1 MIFLSTPF
9 CREASDRLNRFGVNA
24 FKIGSGEM
32 NKGSVSSNQ
41 ISFKMKFS
49 SICVPNEVE
58 TGANGN
64 NFANMDGHSNNPAG
78 STDHNTS
85 DDLEITGKTHE
96 NILMK

>member
-1 MIFLSTPF
+1 MIQIH
-9 CREASDRLNRFGVNA
+9 
-24 FKIGSGEM
+24 K
-32 NKGSVSSNQ
+32 

-49 SICVPNEVE
+49 SIRVPNEVE
-58 TGANGN
+58 TGTNGN
-64 NFANMDGHSNNPAG
+64 NFAKMDCHSNNPAG